1 MEIKPIVIPRNVIRD
16 LPPPVVQNTPP
27 PVVSGIEVPIIDVP
41 NPVIEYPVIDVPT
54 QEQFEGMLTPQQPQ
68 EEEPKEDTR
77 DLPPPPPPAP
87 PPLPAA
93 PTGPVVSVGGLDV
106 TLPAPDVI
114 ATAGTTAVV
123 ATTASLVAG
132 IVVKKS
138 TGVLSEALTKRK
150 KFKVKAKRVT
160 PVLHYVLNP
169 DKSVD
174 ILQYSSEGMK
184 VIDSTD
190 NVETYLRDQIETDAL
205 YEDVNKVIID
215 EALREQFTKE
225 GQKRF
230 KTLFL
235 SPSKLA
241 KKLAAKISI

>member
-27 PVVSGIEVPIIDVP
+27 PVVSGIEVPIIEVP

-54 QEQFEGMLTPQQPQ
+54 QEQFEGMLAPQQPQ

-77 DLPPPPPPAP
+77 DLPPPPTPSPVP
-87 PPLPAA
+87 SA
-93 PTGPVVSVGGLDV
+93 PTGPVVSVGGVDV

-114 ATAGTTAVV
+114 ATAGATAVV

-132 IVVKKS
+132 IAVKKV
-138 TGVLSEALTKRK
+138 TGALSEAITKRK

-174 ILQYSSEGMK
+174 VLQYSSEGMK

-205 YEDVNKVIID
+205 YEDINKVIID
-215 EALREQFTKE
+215 EALKEQFTKE

-241 KKLAAKISI
+241 KKLAAKISF

>member
-27 PVVSGIEVPIIDVP
+27 PVVSGIEVPIIEVP

-54 QEQFEGMLTPQQPQ
+54 QEQFEGMLTPQEPQ

-77 DLPPPPPPAP
+77 DLPPPSQ
-87 PPLPAA
+87 A
-93 PTGPVVSVGGLDV
+93 PTGPVVSVGGVDV

-132 IVVKKS
+132 IAIKKV
-138 TGVLSEALTKRK
+138 TGALSEALTKRK

-184 VIDSTD
+184 VIDST
-190 NVETYLRDQIETDAL
+190 NNIETYIRDQIETDAL

-215 EALREQFTKE
+215 EALKEQFTKE

-241 KKLAAKISI
+241 KKLSAKISI

>member
-16 LPPPVVQNTPP
+16 LPPPVVQDTPP
-27 PVVSGIEVPIIDVP
+27 PVVSGIEVPIIEVP

-77 DLPPPPPPAP
+77 DLPPPPPTPPAP
-87 PPLPAA
+87 APA

-132 IVVKKS
+132 IVVKKA

-150 KFKVKAKRVT
+150 RFKVKAKRVT

-190 NVETYLRDQIETDAL
+190 NVETYLRDQIEIDAL
-205 YEDVNKVIID
+205 YEDINKVIID
-215 EALREQFTKE
+215 EALKEQFTKE

>member
-27 PVVSGIEVPIIDVP
+27 PVVSGIEVPIIEVP

-54 QEQFEGMLTPQQPQ
+54 QEQFEGMLAPQQPQ

-77 DLPPPPPPAP
+77 DLPPPAPAP
-87 PPLPAA
+87 APAPA
-93 PTGPVVSVGGLDV
+93 PTGPVVSVGGVDV

-132 IVVKKS
+132 IVVKKV
-138 TGVLSEALTKRK
+138 TGVLSETLTKRK

-205 YEDVNKVIID
+205 YEDINKVIID
-215 EALREQFTKE
+215 EALKEQFTKE

>member
-1 MEIKPIVIPRNVIRD
+1 MVMEIRPIRIPRSVIRE
-16 LPPPVVQNTPP
+16 LPPPVVRDAPP
-27 PVVSGIEVPIIDVP
+27 PVVSGLELPVIEVP
-41 NPVIEYPVIDVPT
+41 NPTVEYPTIDVPT
-54 QEQFEGMLTPQQPQ
+54 REEFEGQLQPQPQPQ
-68 EEEPKEDTR
+68 EEEPEDTR
-77 DLPPPPPPAP
+77 DLPPLTPTPTPT
-87 PPLPAA
+87 
-93 PTGPVVSVGGLDV
+93 PTGPVVSVGGVDV

-132 IVVKKS
+132 IVVKKM
-138 TGVLSEALTKRK
+138 TGALSEVITKRK
-150 KFKVKAKRVT
+150 KFKVKSKRVI
-160 PVLHYVLNP
+160 PVIHYVLNP

-174 ILQYSSEGMK
+174 ILEYSSEGMK

-190 NVETYLRDQIETDAL
+190 NIETYIRDQIETNAL
-205 YEDVNKVIID
+205 YEDVNKIIID
-215 EALREQFTKE
+215 EALKEQFTRE

-241 KKLAAKISI
+241 KKLSAKFSI

>member
-1 MEIKPIVIPRNVIRD
+1 M
-16 LPPPVVQNTPP
+16 
-27 PVVSGIEVPIIDVP
+27 
-41 NPVIEYPVIDVPT
+41 IEYPVIDVPT

-77 DLPPPPPPAP
+77 DLPPPPPTPPAP
-87 PPLPAA
+87 A
-93 PTGPVVSVGGLDV
+93 PTGPVVSVGGVDV

-132 IVVKKS
+132 IVVKKA

-150 KFKVKAKRVT
+150 RFKVKAKRVT

-190 NVETYLRDQIETDAL
+190 NVETYLRDQIEIDAL
-205 YEDVNKVIID
+205 YEDINKVIID
-215 EALREQFTKE
+215 EALKEQFTKE

>member
-16 LPPPVVQNTPP
+16 LPPPVVQDTPP
-27 PVVSGIEVPIIDVP
+27 PVVSGIEVPIIEVP

-54 QEQFEGMLTPQQPQ
+54 QEEFEGMLTPQQPQ

-77 DLPPPPPPAP
+77 DLPPPPPTPPAP
-87 PPLPAA
+87 A

-132 IVVKKS
+132 IVVKKA

-150 KFKVKAKRVT
+150 RFKVKAKRVT

-190 NVETYLRDQIETDAL
+190 NVETYLRDQIEIDAL
-205 YEDVNKVIID
+205 YEDINKVIID

-241 KKLAAKISI
+241 KKLSATISI

>member
-27 PVVSGIEVPIIDVP
+27 PVVSGIEVPIIEVP

-77 DLPPPPPPAP
+77 DLPPPPPTPPAP
-87 PPLPAA
+87 A
-93 PTGPVVSVGGLDV
+93 PTGPVVSVGGVDV

-132 IVVKKS
+132 IVVKKA

-150 KFKVKAKRVT
+150 RFKVKAKRVT

-190 NVETYLRDQIETDAL
+190 NVETYLRDQIEIDAL
-205 YEDVNKVIID
+205 YEDINKVIID
-215 EALREQFTKE
+215 EALKEQFTKE

>member
-16 LPPPVVQNTPP
+16 LPPPVVQDTPP
-27 PVVSGIEVPIIDVP
+27 PVVSGIEVPVIEVP

-54 QEQFEGMLTPQQPQ
+54 QEQFEGMLTPQEPQ

-77 DLPPPPPPAP
+77 DLPPPPP
-87 PPLPAA
+87 A
-93 PTGPVVSVGGLDV
+93 PTAPVVSVGGVDV

-132 IVVKKS
+132 IAVKKV
-138 TGVLSEALTKRK
+138 TGALSEAVTKRK

-190 NVETYLRDQIETDAL
+190 NVETYLRDQIEMDAL
-205 YEDVNKVIID
+205 YEDINKVIID
-215 EALREQFTKE
+215 EALKEQFTKE

-241 KKLAAKISI
+241 KKLAAKISF

>member
-16 LPPPVVQNTPP
+16 LPPPVVQDTPP
-27 PVVSGIEVPIIDVP
+27 PVVSGIEVPIIEVP

-77 DLPPPPPPAP
+77 DLPPPPPTPPAP
-87 PPLPAA
+87 A

-132 IVVKKS
+132 IVVKRA

-150 KFKVKAKRVT
+150 RFKVKAKRVT

-190 NVETYLRDQIETDAL
+190 NVETYLRDQIEIDAL
-205 YEDVNKVIID
+205 YEDINKVIID
-215 EALREQFTKE
+215 EALKEQFTKE

>member
-16 LPPPVVQNTPP
+16 IPPPVVQNTPP
-27 PVVSGIEVPIIDVP
+27 PVVSGIEVPIIEVP

-54 QEQFEGMLTPQQPQ
+54 QEQFEGMLAPQQPQ

-77 DLPPPPPPAP
+77 DLPPPAPAP
-87 PPLPAA
+87 APAPA
-93 PTGPVVSVGGLDV
+93 PTGPVVSVGGVDV

-132 IVVKKS
+132 IVVKKA

-205 YEDVNKVIID
+205 YEDINKVIID
-215 EALREQFTKE
+215 EALKEQFTKE